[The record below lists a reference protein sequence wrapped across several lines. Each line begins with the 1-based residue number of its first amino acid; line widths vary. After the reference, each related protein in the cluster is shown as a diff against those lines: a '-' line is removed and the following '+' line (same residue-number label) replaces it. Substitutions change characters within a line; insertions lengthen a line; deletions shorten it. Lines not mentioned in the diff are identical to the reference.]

1 MITLPSFPNRMYCRA
16 VGGVLGNVC
25 SNCKDGCDPD
35 SPTPPVGGS
44 CPLDC
49 SGDGGGGRGYDDD
62 DNECPFSYNVF
73 VGADGTFEVQA
84 ASACRFRHSSCIP
97 AFMWAFTVPPITS
110 MNQQFSGE
118 CF

>member
-16 VGGVLGNVC
+16 VGGVLGDVC

-49 SGDGGGGRGYDDD
+49 SASEDDDDGDGGGRTSAGQCLSHAQCAA
-62 DNECPFSYNVF
+62 E
-73 VGADGTFEVQA
+73 ADQDPELQGMPAYCGEITI
-84 ASACRFRHSSCIP
+84 SAMMGNGNSEEPVTAC
-97 AFMWAFTVPPITS
+97 W
-110 MNQQFSGE
+110 
-118 CF
+118 